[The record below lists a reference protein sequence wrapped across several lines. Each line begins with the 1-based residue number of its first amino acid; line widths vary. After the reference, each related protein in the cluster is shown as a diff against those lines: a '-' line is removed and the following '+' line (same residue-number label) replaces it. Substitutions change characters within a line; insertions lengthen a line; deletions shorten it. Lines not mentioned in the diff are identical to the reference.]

1 MEPALIIVS
10 RDFSFVKNVMNCLK
24 EEYLKYTI
32 ERSIGSD
39 DFESLIN
46 ELIDEN
52 LRVISIICDSNL
64 SVNDLDEIQEVL
76 KNYDSQIHYSLEFGF
91 QMEDVYLN

>member
-1 MEPALIIVS
+1 MEPALIVVS
-10 RDFSFVKNVMNCLK
+10 RDFHFVRRVINCLK
-24 EEYLKYTI
+24 EEFLKSTI

-39 DFESLIN
+39 DFEALIN

-91 QMEDVYLN
+91 QMEDAYMD